1 MNRLSGLNMAARLGL
16 GFGTLLLLLVG
27 LSALALVRMQ
37 SLSATLDEITVR
49 NAARAQAINTMK
61 RSVAQYVQTLGNLGS
76 TDLEG
81 GPAVLTKVR
90 AAVDSFKAAQSVVQ
104 KLLPSDT
111 AVATLMQKIQANAAA
126 ATELQSIGEKQA
138 EGRGL
143 AAQAFLIRGEYT
155 TNNATWSARQQAWGQ
170 AVDALSDWHEQA
182 NAALSAQAT
191 SVAATARQ
199 AIVVGTMFAF
209 ALGCA
214 LAIWLVRDT
223 RAAIG
228 LAVRATQQMAQH
240 DLSAPIR
247 TNRQDEIGG
256 LLVALE
262 QMRLNLHE
270 LASGVGTASGDIA
283 NASHEIA
290 QGSLDLSSR
299 TEQTASTLQTTLASI
314 GRLSASVNQTTT
326 QAHSAQALSTQASAV
341 ATQSGSEMAQV
352 VSTMADINAASHKI
366 ADIIAL
372 IDGIA
377 FQTNILALN
386 AAVEAARAGEQGRG
400 FAVVASEVRALA
412 GRSAAAAKEIK
423 SLIEA
428 SLSKVSSGTAQVDQA
443 GATTHKVSA
452 AVQSVS
458 ATIASIAHEATE
470 QLGHIEQTHQ
480 LVTQLD
486 SVAQQNAALAE
497 QSAAAASSL
506 RQQAS
511 QLDQL
516 MHRFRLAPG
525 ADANLPLATPV
536 LLAR

>member
-1 MNRLSGLNMAARLGL
+1 MKRLSGLSLAARLSL
-16 GFGTLLLLLVG
+16 GFGVILLLLVS

-37 SLSATLDEITVR
+37 SLSATLEEITVR
-49 NAARAQAINTMK
+49 NAARAQAINAMK
-61 RSVAQYVQTLGNLGS
+61 HSVAQYVQTLGDLGS

-90 AAVDSFKAAQSVVQ
+90 AAVDSYKAAQGNVQ

-111 AVATLMQKIQANAAA
+111 VVAPLLQKIQASATA

-143 AAQAFLIRGEYT
+143 AAQAFLIRGEYAS
-155 TNNATWSARQQAWGQ
+155 NNATWSARQQAWGQ
-170 AVDALSDWHEQA
+170 AVDALSDWHEQV

-191 SVAATARQ
+191 SAAATARQ
-199 AIVVGTMFAF
+199 AIMVGTLLAF

-228 LAVRATQQMAQH
+228 QAVSATQRMAQH

-247 TNRQDEIGG
+247 TDRLDEIGG
-256 LLVALE
+256 LLAALE
-262 QMRLNLHE
+262 QMRLNLHA
-270 LASGVGTASGDIA
+270 LAAGVGTASADIN
-283 NASHEIA
+283 NASGEIA
-290 QGSLDLSSR
+290 QGSLDLSNR
-299 TEQTASTLQTTLASI
+299 TEAAASTLQTTLGAIS
-314 GRLSASVNQTTT
+314 RLSAAVTQTTT
-326 QAHSAQALSTQASAV
+326 DARSAQTLSAQASAI
-341 ATQSGSEMAQV
+341 ATQSGAQMAQV
-352 VSTMADINAASHKI
+352 VNTMADISTASHKI
-366 ADIIAL
+366 SDIIAL

-428 SLSKVSSGTAQVDQA
+428 SLSKVASGTAQVDQA
-443 GATTHKVSA
+443 GMTVHQVTA
-452 AVQSVS
+452 AVESVS
-458 ATIASIAHEATE
+458 ATIASITREAAD
-470 QLGHIEQTHQ
+470 QLDHIEQTNQ
-480 LVTQLD
+480 LVTQID

-506 RQQAS
+506 RQQAT
-511 QLDQL
+511 QLDEL
-516 MHRFRLAPG
+516 VHRFQLERSAG
-525 ADANLPLATPV
+525 ASLPVAAAV